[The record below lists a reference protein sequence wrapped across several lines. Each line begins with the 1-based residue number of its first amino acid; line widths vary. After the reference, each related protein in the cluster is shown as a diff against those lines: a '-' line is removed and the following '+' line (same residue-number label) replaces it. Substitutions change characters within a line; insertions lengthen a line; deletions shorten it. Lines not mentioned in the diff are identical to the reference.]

1 MLISTMMLCLYV
13 ATHTLHALLSGMAI
27 YSAHDNQAHCISL
40 KDTLSDRNFV
50 LAGSFFGTLNCSL
63 GYSFG
68 LPYSNEPAIISVLF
82 GYFFVGFVGGM
93 GVLGIYGVF
102 VAISEFSRILKPS
115 LDFTSPDNCGGT
127 LFIGAALVVFGSVTM
142 IAGVMISIYILK
154 TNWAEDHSRWVIALK
169 YFWIVF
175 PYLER
180 FRSCGSV
187 ACMSEV
193 IGAFLRTEFGGEGT
207 DPTRETRNGSL
218 GCFS

>member
-1 MLISTMMLCLYV
+1 
-13 ATHTLHALLSGMAI
+13 MAI

-102 VAISEFSRILKPS
+102 VAISEFSHILKPS

-180 FRSCGSV
+180 IPVMWKRSLHVGSNWRIL
-187 ACMSEV
+187 AY
-193 IGAFLRTEFGGEGT
+193 
-207 DPTRETRNGSL
+207 
-218 GCFS
+218 